1 MLSLGHIDVD
11 SADFWTDRLLSSS
24 SRRTADVSKHSN
36 TRTLKSGWRRD
47 SHAGTV
53 TATTEVFDVRKH
65 AWRRAFGDDAE
76 LTRAQHALLAT
87 VLRRSS

>member
-1 MLSLGHIDVD
+1 M
-11 SADFWTDRLLSSS
+11 
-24 SRRTADVSKHSN
+24 
-36 TRTLKSGWRRD
+36 KSGWRCELR
-47 SHAGTV
+47 AGTV